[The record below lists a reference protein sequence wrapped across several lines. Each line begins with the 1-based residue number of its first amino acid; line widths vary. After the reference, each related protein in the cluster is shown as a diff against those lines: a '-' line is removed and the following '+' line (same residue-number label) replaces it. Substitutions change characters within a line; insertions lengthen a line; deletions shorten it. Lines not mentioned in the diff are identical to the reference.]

1 MGGMERHVLALID
14 HLAPEEFDVIVFC
27 PASEGLAPFFTELQ
41 RRNARVTITGRQD
54 LPLSR
59 LKREHGYRQIWIKA
73 LGWLLRRLS
82 VEESEE
88 AAALIA
94 SQLGWMASLRG
105 RLARAKLDVIHFH
118 AGRLVP
124 LYWPLIAGR
133 LARIPTRILTLHNA
147 ARRRA
152 LLFASL
158 EKLALRS
165 TGSIIVPSEYVK
177 DSLLSY
183 RRVPP
188 EKVAVIPH
196 GLDLPECDAPRGRA
210 GARRELKL
218 PLEIPVVGIAGRL
231 VYTKGADLLI
241 RAAPRVRT
249 RFPAV
254 RFVLIGE
261 GAEKN
266 ALRRLAEAE
275 SVSDA
280 VVFTGYR
287 SDARQLLPAFD
298 ILAAPSRDEGLSL
311 SVLEA
316 MGCGIPAVASRLG
329 GIPSL
334 LIDGVTGLLIP
345 PDDFA
350 ALADALI
357 RLLAEPQRADAMG
370 RAARERARTHFLQ
383 ETMLARTFALYR
395 APSRSSVKSQAAGE
409 KLP

>member
-1 MGGMERHVLALID
+1 MERHVLALID

-27 PASEGLAPFFTELQ
+27 PASEGIAPFFTELKQ
-41 RRNARVTITGRQD
+41 RNARLQITGRQD
-54 LPLSR
+54 LPPSE
-59 LKREHGYRQIWIKA
+59 KQHGFRELWIKV

-82 VEESEE
+82 VEEPEA

-94 SQLGWMASLRG
+94 AQFGWMVSLRG
-105 RLARAKLDVIHFH
+105 RLARAKLDIIHFH

-133 LARIPTRILTLHNA
+133 LARIPARILTLHNA
-147 ARRRA
+147 ARKRA

-165 TGSIIVPSEYVK
+165 IGSIIVPSEYVK

-196 GLDLPECDAPRGRA
+196 GLDLPECDAASGRA
-210 GARRELKL
+210 GARRDLKL

-231 VYTKGADLLI
+231 VHTKGADLLI
-241 RAAPRVRT
+241 LAAPRVRT

-261 GAEKN
+261 GPEEN

-275 SVSDA
+275 GVSDA
-280 VVFTGYR
+280 VVFAGYR

-316 MGCGIPAVASRLG
+316 MACGIPAVASRLG

-334 LIDGVTGLLIP
+334 LIDGVTGLLTP

-370 RAARERARTHFLQ
+370 RAGRGRVRTHFLQ

-409 KLP
+409 KSV

>member
-1 MGGMERHVLALID
+1 MGGMERQVLTLID
-14 HLAPEEFDVIVFC
+14 HLDPGEFDVVVFC
-27 PASEGLAPFFTELQ
+27 PAAEGLGPFFTELKQ
-41 RRNARVTITGRQD
+41 RNARLHITGRQD
-54 LPLSR
+54 LPPSA
-59 LKREHGYRQIWIKA
+59 KEHGFREIWIKA

-82 VEESEE
+82 IEEPE
-88 AAALIA
+88 AAAGLIA
-94 SQLGWMASLRG
+94 AQLGWMISLRG
-105 RLARAKLDVIHFH
+105 RLARAKLDIIHFH

-152 LLFASL
+152 RLFACL
-158 EKLALRS
+158 ERLALKS
-165 TGSIIVPSEYVK
+165 VGSIIVPSEYVK

-196 GLDLPECDAPRGRA
+196 GLDLPQCDAARGRA
-210 GARRELKL
+210 GARSDLKL
-218 PLEIPVVGIAGRL
+218 PLEVPVVGIAGRL
-231 VYTKGADLLI
+231 VDTKGADLLI
-241 RAAPRVRT
+241 RAAPRVRA

-261 GAEKN
+261 GPEEN

-275 SVSDA
+275 GVSEA
-280 VVFTGYR
+280 VVFAGYR
-287 SDARQLLPAFD
+287 TDARQLLPAFD

-311 SVLEA
+311 AVLEA

-334 LIDGVTGLLIP
+334 LTDGVTGLLIP

-357 RLLAEPQRADAMG
+357 RLLAEPEQAEAMG
-370 RAARERARTHFLQ
+370 RAGRERVRTHFLQ
-383 ETMLARTFALYR
+383 ETMLAGTFALYR
-395 APSRSSVKSQAAGE
+395 APSRSSVESQTAGE
-409 KLP
+409 KSV